1 MADGNHALRPI
12 RSLAAVHSEN
22 RMARSTQEFLI
33 LLLASMNFA
42 PLLAQ
47 NQPKAVPPSQQPA
60 ATQVHEAK
68 PADVASPDA
77 ILATTYDVISG
88 PAGQERDW
96 DRMRSL
102 FYPGAR
108 LIRTEAEKEGGLHAA
123 VLTVDDF
130 VERAGNYF
138 KKNGFYEGEI
148 ARRAERW
155 GSLMQVFSTSE
166 SRHDP
171 KAPAPF
177 ARGINSFQLFFDGT
191 RWWILTIYW
200 ADESTQTPLP
210 PEFLGPSN

>member
-1 MADGNHALRPI
+1 MPQATPA
-12 RSLAAVHSEN
+12 
-22 RMARSTQEFLI
+22 FLT
-33 LLLASMNFA
+33 LLLASMNFF

-47 NQPKAVPPSQQPA
+47 NQPTPAPSPQEPA
-60 ATQVHEAK
+60 AAHAHDAK
-68 PADVASPDA
+68 PADVTSPDA
-77 ILATTYDVISG
+77 IMAATYDVISG

-108 LIRTEAEKEGGLHAA
+108 LIRTEAKKEGGLHAA
-123 VLTVDDF
+123 ILTVDDF
-130 VERAGNYF
+130 IERAGNYF
-138 KKNGFYEGEI
+138 KKNGFYEREI

-155 GSLMQVFSTSE
+155 GSLMQVFSTYE

-171 KAPAPF
+171 KDPAPF

-210 PEFLGPSN
+210 PEFLVSSH

>member
-1 MADGNHALRPI
+1 MARPI
-12 RSLAAVHSEN
+12 LAFPV
-22 RMARSTQEFLI
+22 
-33 LLLASMNFA
+33 LLLVGVNFA
-42 PLLAQ
+42 PVLAQ
-47 NQPKAVPPSQQPA
+47 NQPKLSTPSQQPA
-60 ATQVHEAK
+60 ATQPHDAK
-68 PADVASPDA
+68 PADVAAPDA
-77 ILATTYDVISG
+77 ILAATYDVISG

-177 ARGINSFQLFFDGT
+177 ARGI
-191 RWWILTIYW
+191 
-200 ADESTQTPLP
+200 
-210 PEFLGPSN
+210 

>member
-1 MADGNHALRPI
+1 MYRTTLTFW
-12 RSLAAVHSEN
+12 
-22 RMARSTQEFLI
+22 M
-33 LLLASMNFA
+33 LLLVSMNFV

-47 NQPKAVPPSQQPA
+47 NQPAPAPSPQGPA
-60 ATQVHEAK
+60 ATATHVAK

-77 ILATTYDVISG
+77 ILAATYDVISG

-108 LIRTEAEKEGGLHAA
+108 LIRTEAKKEGGLHTA
-123 VLTVDDF
+123 VLTPEDF
-130 VERAGNYF
+130 IERAGNYF
-138 KKNGFYEGEI
+138 KKNGFYEREI

-155 GSLMQVFSTSE
+155 GSLMQAFSTYE

-171 KAPAPF
+171 KDPAPF

-191 RWWILTIYW
+191 RWWVMTIYW
-200 ADESTQTPLP
+200 ADESTQGPLP
-210 PEFLGPSN
+210 AEFLARSHQN

>member
-1 MADGNHALRPI
+1 MPRPI
-12 RSLAAVHSEN
+12 LA
-22 RMARSTQEFLI
+22 FLV
-33 LLLASMNFA
+33 LLLVNMNFA
-42 PLLAQ
+42 PLFAQ
-47 NQPKAVPPSQQPA
+47 DQPKPGTPLQPSA
-60 ATQVHEAK
+60 AIQTHDAK

-77 ILATTYDVISG
+77 IMAATYDVISG

-108 LIRTEAEKEGGLHAA
+108 LIRTEAKKEGGLHAA
-123 VLTVDDF
+123 ILTPEDF
-130 VERAGNYF
+130 IERAGNYF
-138 KKNGFYEGEI
+138 KKNGFYEREI

-155 GSLMQVFSTSE
+155 GSLMQAFSTYE

-171 KAPAPF
+171 KDPTPF

-191 RWWILTIYW
+191 RWWVMTIYW

-210 PEFLGPSN
+210 LEFLAPSR

>member
-1 MADGNHALRPI
+1 MYR
-12 RSLAAVHSEN
+12 
-22 RMARSTQEFLI
+22 TI
-33 LLLASMNFA
+33 LTFCMLLWVSMNFA

-47 NQPKAVPPSQQPA
+47 VQQKPGTPSQPSA
-60 ATQVHEAK
+60 AIPTHDAK

-77 ILATTYDVISG
+77 ILAATYDVISG

-96 DRMRSL
+96 DRFRSL

-108 LIRTEAEKEGGLHAA
+108 LIRTEAKKEGGLHAA
-123 VLTVDDF
+123 VLIPEDF

-138 KKNGFYEGEI
+138 KKNGFYEREI

-155 GSLMQVFSTSE
+155 GSLTQAFSTYE

-171 KAPAPF
+171 KDPAPF

-191 RWWILTIYW
+191 RWWVMTIYW
-200 ADESTQTPLP
+200 ADESSQTPLP
-210 PEFLGPSN
+210 PEFLPSSH

>member
-1 MADGNHALRPI
+1 MPQATPAF
-12 RSLAAVHSEN
+12 LA
-22 RMARSTQEFLI
+22 

-47 NQPKAVPPSQQPA
+47 NQPTPAPSPRKPV

-68 PADVASPDA
+68 PADVASPEA
-77 ILATTYDVISG
+77 IMTATYDVISG

-96 DRMRSL
+96 GRLRSL

-108 LIRTEAEKEGGLHAA
+108 LIRTEAKKEGGLHAA
-123 VLTVDDF
+123 VLTPEDF
-130 VERAGNYF
+130 IDRAGNYF
-138 KKNGFYEGEI
+138 KKNGFYEREI

-155 GSLMQVFSTSE
+155 GSLMQVFSTYE

-171 KAPAPF
+171 KDPAPF

-191 RWWILTIYW
+191 RWWIMTIYW
-200 ADESTQTPLP
+200 ADESTQGPLP
-210 PEFLGPSN
+210 AEFFAPSH

>member
-1 MADGNHALRPI
+1 
-12 RSLAAVHSEN
+12 
-22 RMARSTQEFLI
+22 MARSTQEFLI

-47 NQPKAVPPSQQPA
+47 NQPKAVPPAQQPA

-77 ILATTYDVISG
+77 IIAATYDVISG

-96 DRMRSL
+96 DRMGSL

-108 LIRTEAEKEGGLHAA
+108 LIRTEAKKEGGLHAA
-123 VLTVDDF
+123 ILTPEDF
-130 VERAGNYF
+130 IERAGNYF
-138 KKNGFYEGEI
+138 KKNGFYEREI

-155 GSLMQVFSTSE
+155 GSLMQAFSTYE

-171 KAPAPF
+171 KDPAPF

-191 RWWILTIYW
+191 RWWIMTIYW
-200 ADESTQTPLP
+200 ADESTQGPLP
-210 PEFLGPSN
+210 AEFLAPSH